1 MKPLNLVMSAFGPY
15 SGRVELPFSRL
26 GGSGLFLI
34 TGDTGAGKTTLFD
47 AIAFALFGEA
57 SGSVRTVDSLRSD
70 FASPDTKTF
79 VELEFLHKGLSY
91 RIKRNPKYDRPKKN
105 GTGFTSEIADGVM
118 TLPGGEVITGSGRVT
133 EKVVDL
139 LGIDFKQFKQ
149 IAMIAQ
155 GEFLKLLLADSKER
169 AEIFRKVFNTGVYQ
183 MIQETLKRRE
193 RELYGKYE
201 ESKRS
206 ILQHVSGIVLKN
218 QGEDGTSG
226 EVEKIHNETEILEGS
241 QHASVGADSS
251 FKDIDKTDI
260 LRELV
265 QNPNIHAIA
274 QIMELLAELIAED
287 GVLLDREKRKSAE
300 AGEFISTLTA
310 ALTKAEF
317 VNKAFSDLAASR
329 AMQAELHA
337 RADDMKKGEE
347 TAKAAEQALNV
358 VRPIENTYLREKK
371 EHDELTKSIE
381 VLKETICINTPIL
394 EDLHSALALERGKDP
409 EREKLTV
416 DMGKLASDM
425 PKYERIET
433 LSRETEKQ
441 EVAIISVDEDMNT
454 LKAKRET
461 TFATREKLGR
471 ELEDHADVE
480 ARLAECKN
488 KLENLISSESGL
500 KRISEEIVQIQIM
513 KVDYEKL
520 KTVYL
525 ATETAY
531 QSANDTYMNGERA
544 FFSEQAGILAADLAA
559 GIPCPVCGSKEHPNK
574 ALATVDA
581 PSEAAIQVMKSDR
594 EDSQRAMQRASE
606 AVKSKQT
613 QIETTEAHVLQAV
626 AQALPGKAGADAH
639 KLGTAS
645 DNLISLDN
653 ISFVEATIAVELV
666 HIALEM
672 QTKNAEK
679 IALELQAARRK
690 ACQEELR
697 KQETLLKE
705 TEENLKNK
713 SDLRNALAMEHR
725 AKTTEISTLKAGLT
739 YPSKEVAE
747 DALRTMTSQL
757 STLKSA
763 LQLAEKAYNEAKEIL
778 DGSKTLLKGNEQRM
792 TEVGQSLGKA
802 LSAYTQILKDCGF
815 ADEGSYKAL
824 LLSDEDLKTLKKTL
838 SDYQDALRTANL
850 DFARLSAEIKD
861 QEPKDTEKLY
871 EQRRLLQLEKD
882 NLDGKLQ
889 TLVSRI
895 EANTRIAGAV
905 VAAEGGRKKLEEE
918 YLLVSGLSKTANG
931 DLSGK
936 QKLAFEQFVQASY
949 FNQIIYS
956 ANKRLSEMSSG
967 RYALLRKE
975 DASDLRA
982 QSGLELDVLDN
993 YTGKIRSV
1001 KSLSGGE
1008 SFKASLA
1015 LALGLSDIIQSY
1027 AGGIEIDTMFIDEGF
1042 GALDS
1047 QSLEQAIVTLNNL
1060 TTGNRLI
1067 GIISHVSELKER
1079 IDKKIIIKKGITG
1092 SMIEIV

>member
-1 MKPLNLVMSAFGPY
+1 MKPLNLVVSAFGPY
-15 SGRVELPFSRL
+15 SGKVEIPFSRL

-79 VELEFLHKGLSY
+79 VELEFLHKGLNY
-91 RIKRNPKYDRPKKN
+91 RIKRNPKYDRPKKS
-105 GTGFTSEIADGVM
+105 GTGFTSEIADAVM
-118 TLPGGEVITGSGRVT
+118 TLTGGEVITGFGRVS

-169 AEIFRKVFNTGVYQ
+169 AEIFRKVFNTGIFQ
-183 MIQETLKRRE
+183 MIQETLKRQE
-193 RELYGKYE
+193 RELCGKHE
-201 ESKRS
+201 ERRRS
-206 ILQHVSGIVLKN
+206 ILQHLSGIVLK
-218 QGEDGTSG
+218 D
-226 EVEKIHNETEILEGS
+226 TEPV
-241 QHASVGADSS
+241 AADSS
-251 FKDIDKTDI
+251 FENIDKTAI

-265 QNPNIHAIA
+265 QNPNIHAIP

-300 AGEFISTLTA
+300 AGDFISTLTA
-310 ALTKAEF
+310 ELTKAEF
-317 VNKAFSDLAASR
+317 VNKAFSDLAVSR
-329 AMQAELHA
+329 EMQVELLA
-337 RADDMKKGEE
+337 KADEMKKGEE
-347 TAKAAEQALNV
+347 KAKAAEQAFNV
-358 VRPIENTYLREKK
+358 VRPNENTYLREKK

-381 VLKETICINTPIL
+381 TLKETITINTPIL
-394 EDLHSALALERGKDP
+394 EGLHSALALEREKDP

-433 LSRETEKQ
+433 LIRETEKQ
-441 EVAIISVDEDMNT
+441 EIDMISLDDVMKT
-454 LKAKRET
+454 LKAKREK
-461 TFATREKLGR
+461 TFAIRENLGE
-471 ELEDHADVE
+471 ELEDHSDVE

-513 KVDYEKL
+513 RVDCEKL

-525 ATETAY
+525 SSEMVY
-531 QSANDTYMNGERA
+531 QSANDTYMNGEKA
-544 FFSEQAGILAADLAA
+544 FFSEQAGILAAVLEA

-574 ALATVDA
+574 AVATIEA
-581 PSEAAIQVMKSDR
+581 PSEATIQNMKAYV

-606 AVKSKQT
+606 AAKSKQT
-613 QIETTEAHVLQAV
+613 QIEMTEAHVRQAAV
-626 AQALPGKAGADAH
+626 QALSSKVGADAQN
-639 KLGTAS
+639 LGSAKETLAP
-645 DNLISLDN
+645 LGN
-653 ISFVEATIAVELV
+653 ISFIEATIRTELGD
-666 HIALEM
+666 IALEM
-672 QTKNAEK
+672 QNKNAERVG
-679 IALELQAARRK
+679 LELKAARRK

-697 KQETLLKE
+697 KEETLLKE
-705 TEENLKNK
+705 TEENIKNK
-713 SDLRNALAMEHR
+713 GDLKNALAMEYR
-725 AKTTEISTLKAGLT
+725 AKTTETSTLKAGLS

-747 DALRTMTSQL
+747 VALGTMTSQL
-757 STLKSA
+757 SALKSA
-763 LQLAEKAYNEAKEIL
+763 LQFAEKAYNEAKEIL
-778 DGSKTLLKGNEQRM
+778 GGNKTLLKGNEQRM
-792 TEVGQSLGKA
+792 TEVGQTLGKA
-802 LSAYTQILKDCGF
+802 FSAYTQILKDCGF
-815 ADEGSYKAL
+815 ADEATYKAL

-838 SDYQDALRTANL
+838 LGYQEALRTANL
-850 DFARLSAEIKD
+850 DIARLSAETKD
-861 QEPKDTEKLY
+861 QEPKDTAKLY
-871 EQRRLLQLEKD
+871 EQRRVLQLEKGS
-882 NLDGKLQ
+882 LEGKLQ
-889 TLVSRI
+889 ALVSRI
-895 EANTRIAGAV
+895 QANTRIAGAV

-918 YLLVSGLSKTANG
+918 YLMVSGLSKTANG

-949 FNQIIYS
+949 FNQIIHS

-967 RYALLRKE
+967 RFALLRKE

-1015 LALGLSDIIQSY
+1015 LALGLSDIIQNY

-1067 GIISHVSELKER
+1067 GIISHVGELKER

-1092 SMIEIV
+1092 SIIDII

>member
-1 MKPLNLVMSAFGPY
+1 MKPKNLVMSAFGPY
-15 SGRVELPFSRL
+15 SGRVEVPLSSL

-105 GTGFTSEIADGVM
+105 GTGFTSEIADAVM
-118 TLPGGEVITGSGRVT
+118 TLPGGEVITGSSRVT

-169 AEIFRKVFNTGVYQ
+169 AEIFRKVFNTGIYQ
-183 MIQETLKRRE
+183 VIQETLKRRE

-206 ILQHVSGIVLKN
+206 ILQHVSGIVLKD
-218 QGEDGTSG
+218 E
-226 EVEKIHNETEILEGS
+226 EPV
-241 QHASVGADSS
+241 AADSS
-251 FKDIDKTDI
+251 YNNIGKIAI
-260 LRELV
+260 LRELIES
-265 QNPNIHAIA
+265 PNINAIL
-274 QIMELLAELIAED
+274 QIIELLAELIAED
-287 GVLLDREKRKSAE
+287 GILLGRENRKSAE
-300 AGEFISTLTA
+300 AGEVISALTM

-329 AMQAELHA
+329 VILAQLHA
-337 RADDMKKGEE
+337 KADNMKKDEE
-347 TAKAAEQALNV
+347 KARAAEHAMNV
-358 VRPIENTYLREKK
+358 VRPLENTYLREKK

-381 VLKETICINTPIL
+381 TFRETIAINTPIL
-394 EDLHSALALERGKDP
+394 DGLHLSLVLERGKDP

-416 DMGKLASDM
+416 EMGKLVSDL

-433 LSRETEKQ
+433 LSREAEKQ
-441 EVAIISVDEDMNT
+441 QEAMISLDDDMNR
-454 LKAKRET
+454 LKVKRET
-461 TFATREKLGR
+461 TFASREKLGK

-500 KRISEEIVQIQIM
+500 NRISDEIIQVQIM
-513 KVDYEKL
+513 KVDHEKL
-520 KTVYL
+520 KTAYL
-525 ATETAY
+525 SAEMAY
-531 QSANDTYMNGERA
+531 QSANEAYMTGEKA
-544 FFSEQAGILAADLAA
+544 FFSEQASILAADLK
-559 GIPCPVCGSKEHPNK
+559 GGSPCPVCGSKEHPNK
-574 ALATVDA
+574 AVTTVDA
-581 PSEAAIQVMKSDR
+581 PSEVAIQTMKVYR
-594 EDSQRAMQRASE
+594 EDMQRAMQRASE
-606 AVKSKQT
+606 EAKSKQT
-613 QIETTEAHVLQAV
+613 QIETTEAHVRQA
-626 AQALPGKAGADAH
+626 AALALPGKAGTDGRIWIDHIEA
-639 KLGTAS
+639 
-645 DNLISLDN
+645 I
-653 ISFVEATIAVELV
+653 EATIKSELGD
-666 HIALEM
+666 IACEM
-672 QTKNAEK
+672 QSKNAERTV
-679 IALELQAARRK
+679 LEIQAARKK

-697 KQETLLKE
+697 TAEQQLAQTD
-705 TEENLKNK
+705 ENLKKKGEMKNTLTAYH
-713 SDLRNALAMEHR
+713 S
-725 AKTTEISTLKAGLT
+725 AKTSEISTLNSDLI
-739 YPSKEVAE
+739 YSSKEAANA
-747 DALRTMTSQL
+747 DQRAMTDQL
-757 STLKSA
+757 AALKSEF
-763 LQLAEKAYNEAKEIL
+763 QFAEKAYNEAKEIL
-778 DGSKTLLKGNEQRM
+778 DGNKILLKGNEQRM
-792 TEVGQSLGKA
+792 TEVGQALGEA
-802 LSAYTQILKDCGF
+802 LSAFTQILKDCDF
-815 ADEGSYKAL
+815 ADEASYKAL
-824 LLSDEDLKTLKKTL
+824 LLSDEGLKMLKKSL
-838 SDYQDALRTANL
+838 SDYQDTLRTVNL
-850 DFARLSAEIKD
+850 DIARLSAETKD
-861 QEPKDTEKLY
+861 QEPKDTAKLY
-871 EQRRLLQLEKD
+871 EQRKALQLEKD
-882 NLDGKLQ
+882 GLDGKLQ

-895 EANTRIAGAV
+895 QANTRIAEAV
-905 VAAEGGRKKLEEE
+905 KVAESGRQKLEEE

-956 ANKRLSEMSSG
+956 ANKRLSEMSSE
-967 RYALLRKE
+967 RYELLRKE

-1027 AGGIEIDTMFIDEGF
+1027 AGGIEIDTMFVDEGF

-1067 GIISHVSELKER
+1067 GIISHVSELKDR
-1079 IDKKIIIKKGITG
+1079 IDKKILIKKGIAG
-1092 SMIEIV
+1092 STIEIV